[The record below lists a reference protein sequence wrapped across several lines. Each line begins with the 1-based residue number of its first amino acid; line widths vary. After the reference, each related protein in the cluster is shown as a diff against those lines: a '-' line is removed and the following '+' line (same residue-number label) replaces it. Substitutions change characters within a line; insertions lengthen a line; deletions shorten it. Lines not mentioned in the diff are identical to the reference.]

1 MYYIVDKYNTNISLD
16 KYNDLIEKLMKIMFW
31 FIVSYFVIVF
41 IPQLLAKLL

>member
-1 MYYIVDKYNTNISLD
+1 MSTPNNPNNPK
-16 KYNDLIEKLMKIMFW
+16 DLIEKLMKIMIW

>member
-1 MYYIVDKYNTNISLD
+1 MSTPNNP
-16 KYNDLIEKLMKIMFW
+16 NDLIEKLMKIMFW